1 METVSF
7 SRTIA
12 QRTLKTAFDQ
22 FVYGTPENHWFT
34 YRAKESRVVF
44 DAAYK
49 AQRWAL
55 YTKLSIEH
63 NKEAP
68 KVAIL

>member
-1 METVSF
+1 LISLSTEH
-7 SRTIA
+7 
-12 QRTLKTAFDQ
+12 LKIIGLPTEQ
-22 FVYGTPENHWFT
+22 
-34 YRAKESRVVF
+34 KESRVVF

-63 NKEAP
+63 NREAP